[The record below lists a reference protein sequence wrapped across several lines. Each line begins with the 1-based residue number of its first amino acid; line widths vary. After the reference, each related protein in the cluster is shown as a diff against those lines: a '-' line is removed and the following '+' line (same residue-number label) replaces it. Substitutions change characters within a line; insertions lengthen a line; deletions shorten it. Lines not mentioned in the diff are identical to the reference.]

1 MRMRARKQ
9 VFDVLLCQCARGRA
23 DLQSVRLDLI
33 NEVTEGQE
41 RAEIT
46 KDSVYSHGPR
56 NLSKARRQVGA
67 QKK

>member
-1 MRMRARKQ
+1 MCCFVRVQEAEQ
-9 VFDVLLCQCARGRA
+9 TV
-23 DLQSVRLDLI
+23 QSVRLDLI
-33 NEVTEGQE
+33 NEVTEGEE

-56 NLSKARRQVGA
+56 NLSKARRQVEA